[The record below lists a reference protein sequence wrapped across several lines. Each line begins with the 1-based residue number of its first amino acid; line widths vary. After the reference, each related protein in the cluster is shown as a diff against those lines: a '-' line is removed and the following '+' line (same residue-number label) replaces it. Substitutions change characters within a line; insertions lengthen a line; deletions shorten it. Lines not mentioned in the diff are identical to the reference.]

1 MILSDAVL
9 ECLDENGRVMGRLR
23 IVQGDHGTP
32 SVRIISTADSRR
44 SGEEGIQLL
53 EGRVYDT
60 ELEGARP
67 GVQMRESPVFKPN
80 RLSNSHGRIEPGLDT
95 GFVVFQLEDS
105 QTGKTV
111 AAAAVEV
118 LSTKMNY
125 REDYRGM
132 LAFIAAESSRL
143 LYDIRAS
150 GRLRLR
156 PDFKKNRPHIHQQFE
171 FLAAEVTSQKF
182 RSALGQ
188 ILGMPH
194 QRLRLDR
201 KEVPIMRAGKTG
213 KDFSRQL
220 ASPGSRMKLPAGIAL
235 SERAHSVP
243 RVIST
248 NTRKDT
254 FDTLENRF
262 VKHVLLTF
270 EDFLTRFEDSLG
282 GLRIPADKRLC
293 KRISELR
300 QILLNAL
307 NQELFKAVGRMEML
321 PTGSPVLHRKAGY
334 RQILEAWSRFQAG
347 AQLTW
352 SGGDDVYSAG
362 KKDIASLYEYWL
374 FFVILRLFRD
384 KFSVPTNGISSLF
397 RESRNGMDLL
407 LKGGRESILEG
418 SVVRNGRKLRVR
430 LAYNLTQGADTERKR
445 AGSWA
450 RQMRP
455 DYTVSFWP
463 EGFEVGDAEAQELA
477 VHIHFDA
484 KYRVDNIT
492 DLFGNTDEDLSQEK
506 SQQRA
511 GNYKRADLLKMH
523 AYRDA
528 IRRSEGAYVLY
539 PGATDTPTD
548 FRGFHEILPGLG
560 AFSISPGLEGEG
572 RGLKELA
579 DFLDE
584 VVGHVCN
591 RASAREQLGYHR
603 FEVYGLREEDTF
615 QSVGLGSEK
624 DDSSGLRSIPVNEHQ
639 VIVAWCNGD
648 DFIDWYTKSGLYNLR
663 AGTRLGSVRL
673 DPELAGARH
682 VLLHGKG
689 GKAFPG
695 LLKITN
701 RGPRIFTGKE
711 LVAKGYPKNAS
722 VEDIYAVFN
731 VEPDSFYSRWE
742 WDFSELAKRQKGRS
756 SAQPFTASLA
766 EVLSCQRKE

>member
-1 MILSDAVL
+1 MTSSEAVL
-9 ECLDENGRVMGRLR
+9 ECLDDNGRTAGRLR
-23 IVQGDHGTP
+23 IVQGDHGP
-32 SVRIISTADSRR
+32 ESVRTISKADSKR

-53 EGRVYDT
+53 EGRVYDFV
-60 ELEGARP
+60 LEGPRS
-67 GVQMRESPVFKPN
+67 GVQVRESSVLKPN
-80 RLSNSHGRIEPGLDT
+80 RISKSLGRIEPGLDT
-95 GFVVFQLEDS
+95 GVVVFHLEDS

-111 AAAAVEV
+111 ASGAVEV

-132 LAFIAAESSRL
+132 LAFIAAQSSRL

-150 GRLRLR
+150 GRFRLR

-182 RSALGQ
+182 RAALGQ

-194 QRLRLDR
+194 QRLRTDWQ
-201 KEVPIMRAGKTG
+201 EVSIMRVGKTG
-213 KDFSRQL
+213 KNFSRQL
-220 ASPGSRMKLPAGIAL
+220 ATPGSRMLLPKVMAL
-235 SERAHSVP
+235 SERIHSVP
-243 RVIST
+243 RVIT
-248 NTRKDT
+248 RNTRKDT
-254 FDTLENRF
+254 FDTPENRF

-270 EDFLTRFEDSLG
+270 ENFLTRIEESLG
-282 GLRIPADKRLC
+282 GQPIPANKRMC
-293 KRISELR
+293 RRILELR
-300 QILLNAL
+300 EILLNAL
-307 NQELFKAVGRMEML
+307 NHELFKTVGRMDLL

-384 KFSVPTNGISSLF
+384 KFCVTPNRIASLF
-397 RESRNGMDLL
+397 REGSNGVDLL

-418 SVVRNGRKLRVR
+418 SVVRHGRKLRVR
-430 LAYNLTQGADTERKR
+430 LAYNLTQGSDTGRER
-445 AGSWA
+445 AGSWT

-455 DYTVSFWP
+455 DYTVSLWP
-463 EGFEVGDAEAQELA
+463 EEFEVGEAEAQEIA

-492 DLFGNTDEDLSQEK
+492 ELFGNANEDLSQEK
-506 SQQRA
+506 FQQRA

-539 PGATDTPTD
+539 PGAAETPTD

-560 AFSISPGLEGEG
+560 AFSVSPGPEGEG
-572 RGLKELA
+572 RGLRELA
-579 DFLDE
+579 VFLDE
-584 VVGHVCN
+584 VVDHVCN
-591 RASAREQLGYHR
+591 KASAREQLGYHR
-603 FEVYGLREEDTF
+603 FEVYELRKHGYFD
-615 QSVGLGSEK
+615 SVGRGSEK
-624 DDSSGLRSIPVNEHQ
+624 DATSGLRAIPVSEHQ

-648 DFIDWYTKSGLYNLR
+648 EFHQWYRQSGLYNLR

-673 DPELAGARH
+673 APEFAGARH
-682 VLLHGKG
+682 VLLHGKN
-689 GKAFPG
+689 GKVFPG

-701 RGPRIFTGKE
+701 RGPRIFTGNE
-711 LVAKGYPKNAS
+711 LVAKGYPKKAS
-722 VEDIYAVFN
+722 SEDIYAVFN
-731 VEPDSFYSRWE
+731 VEPDSFYSNWE
-742 WDFSELAKRQKGRS
+742 WDFAALANRKKGRS
-756 SAQPFTASLA
+756 SAQPFTACLA
-766 EVLSCQRKE
+766 EVLSCQRKV

>member
-1 MILSDAVL
+1 MTLSDTVL
-9 ECLDENGRVMGRLR
+9 ECLDDKGRAVGRLR
-23 IVQGDHGTP
+23 IVQGDQGPP
-32 SVRIISTADSRR
+32 SVRTISKADSKR
-44 SGEEGIQLL
+44 SGEEEIQLL
-53 EGRVYDT
+53 EGRVYDFV
-60 ELEGARP
+60 LEGVRS
-67 GVQMRESPVFKPN
+67 GVQVRESPVIKPN
-80 RLSNSHGRIEPGLDT
+80 RISKSLGRIEPGLDT
-95 GFVVFQLEDS
+95 GFVVFQLENS

-111 AAAAVEV
+111 ATAAVEV

-132 LAFIAAESSRL
+132 LAFIASESSRL
-143 LYDIRAS
+143 LYDVRAT

-171 FLAAEVTSQKF
+171 FLAAEVSSQKF
-182 RSALGQ
+182 QAALGQ

-194 QRLRLDR
+194 QRLRADR
-201 KEVPIMRAGKTG
+201 QEVSIMRVGKTG

-220 ASPGSRMKLPAGIAL
+220 VSPGHRMMLPSILAL
-235 SERAHSVP
+235 SERIHSVP
-243 RVIST
+243 RVFSRITS
-248 NTRKDT
+248 KDT
-254 FDTLENRF
+254 FDTAENRF
-262 VKHVLLTF
+262 VKHVLLSF
-270 EDFLTRFEDSLG
+270 EDFLTRLKDSLG
-282 GLRIPADKRLC
+282 GLQIPADNRLC

-307 NQELFKAVGRMEML
+307 NQELFKAVGRMDLL

-374 FFVILRLFRD
+374 FFIILRLFCD
-384 KFSVPTNGISSLF
+384 KFSVPRNSIKSLF
-397 RESRNGMDLL
+397 KERRNGMDLL
-407 LKGGRESILEG
+407 LKGGRESKLEG
-418 SVVRNGRKLRVR
+418 RVVRHGRKLRVR
-430 LAYNLTQGADTERKR
+430 LAYNLTQGAGTERKK
-445 AGSWA
+445 AGSWT

-463 EGFEVGDAEAQELA
+463 EEFEVSEAEAQELA

-484 KYRVDNIT
+484 KYRVDNIIE
-492 DLFGNTDEDLSQEK
+492 LFGKADEDLSEEK
-506 SQQRA
+506 FQQRA

-539 PGATDTPTD
+539 PGATDVPTD

-560 AFSISPGLEGEG
+560 AFSISPGPEGEG

-579 DFLDE
+579 DFLDQ
-584 VVGHVCN
+584 VVDHVCN

-603 FEVYGLREEDTF
+603 FEVYEPREDGYADRI
-615 QSVGLGSEK
+615 GLGSEK
-624 DDSSGLRSIPVNEHQ
+624 DASSGLRSIPVSEHQ
-639 VIVAWCNGD
+639 VIIAWCNGD
-648 DFIDWYTKSGLYNLR
+648 EFNDWYRQSGLYNLR

-673 DPELAGARH
+673 DPEFAGAHH
-682 VLLHGKG
+682 VLLHGKN
-689 GKAFPG
+689 GKVFPG

-711 LVAKGYPKNAS
+711 LVAKGYPKDADP
-722 VEDIYAVFN
+722 EDIYAVFN
-731 VEPDSFYSRWE
+731 VEPDSFYSGWE
-742 WDFSELAKRQKGRS
+742 WDFTALANRKKGRS

>member
-1 MILSDAVL
+1 MTLSDTIL
-9 ECLDENGRVMGRLR
+9 EFLDENGRAVGCLR
-23 IVQGDHGTP
+23 VVQGDQGP
-32 SVRIISTADSRR
+32 QSVRSISKADSRR
-44 SGEEGIQLL
+44 TGEEGVQLL
-53 EGRVYDT
+53 EGRVYDFV
-60 ELEGARP
+60 LEGARP
-67 GVQMRESPVFKPN
+67 GVQLRESSVIKPN
-80 RLSNSHGRIEPGLDT
+80 RISNALGRIEPGLDT

-105 QTGKTV
+105 ETGKTV
-111 AAAAVEV
+111 ATGAVEV
-118 LSTKMNY
+118 LSTKLNY

-143 LYDIRAS
+143 LYDVRAA

-156 PDFKKNRPHIHQQFE
+156 PDFKKNRPHVHQQFE
-171 FLAAEVTSQKF
+171 FLAAEVASQKF
-182 RSALGQ
+182 RAALGQ

-194 QRLRLDR
+194 QRLRADHQ
-201 KEVPIMRAGKTG
+201 EVPIVRAGKTG

-220 ASPGSRMKLPAGIAL
+220 ASPGSRMIIPKVLAL
-235 SERAHSVP
+235 SERVHSVP
-243 RVIST
+243 RVVT
-248 NTRKDT
+248 RNTRKDT
-254 FDTLENRF
+254 FDTPENRF

-282 GLRIPADKRLC
+282 GQRIPADKRLRR
-293 KRISELR
+293 RISELR

-307 NQELFKAVGRMEML
+307 NQDLFKSVGRMDLL
-321 PTGSPVLHRKAGY
+321 PSGSPVLHRKAGY

-362 KKDIASLYEYWL
+362 KRDIASLYEYWL
-374 FFVILRLFRD
+374 FFIILRLFRD
-384 KFSVPTNGISSLF
+384 KFSVSRNGISSLF
-397 RESRNGMDLL
+397 RESSNGMNLL

-418 SVVRNGRKLRVR
+418 SVVRHGRKLRAR
-430 LAYNLTQGADTERKR
+430 LAYNLTQGADKERKR
-445 AGSWA
+445 AGSWT

-463 EGFEVGDAEAQELA
+463 EEFEVGEAEAQELA

-492 DLFGNTDEDLSQEK
+492 ELFGKADEDLSEEK

-539 PGATDTPTD
+539 PGSEDAPTD

-560 AFSISPGLEGEG
+560 AFSISPGPEGEG

-584 VVGHVCN
+584 VVDHVCN

-603 FEVYGLREEDTF
+603 FEVYGLREHSYSV
-615 QSVGLGSEK
+615 SVGMGSEK
-624 DDSSGLRSIPVNEHQ
+624 DLSSGLRSIPVREHQ
-639 VIVAWCNGD
+639 VIVAWCHGEE
-648 DFIDWYTKSGLYNLR
+648 FIDWYRQTGLYNLR

-673 DPELAGARH
+673 EPELAGARH
-682 VLLHGKG
+682 VLLHGKN

-711 LVAKGYPKNAS
+711 LVSKGYPKEAS
-722 VEDIYAVFN
+722 SEDIYAVFN
-731 VEPDSFYSRWE
+731 VEPDSFYSNWE
-742 WDFSELAKRQKGRS
+742 WDFAALANRKKGRS
-756 SAQPFTASLA
+756 SGQPFTASLA

>member
-1 MILSDAVL
+1 MTSSDTVL
-9 ECLDENGRVMGRLR
+9 ECLDENGRVVGRLR
-23 IVQGDHGTP
+23 IVQGDHGP
-32 SVRIISTADSRR
+32 QSVRSISKADSRR

-53 EGRVYDT
+53 EGRVYDFV
-60 ELEGARP
+60 LEGARS
-67 GVQMRESPVFKPN
+67 GVQVRDSPVLKPN
-80 RLSNSHGRIEPGLDT
+80 RISKSLGRIEPGLET

-105 QTGKTV
+105 QTSETV
-111 AAAAVEV
+111 ATGAVEV

-171 FLAAEVTSQKF
+171 FLAAEVASQKF

-201 KEVPIMRAGKTG
+201 QEVPIARAGKTG

-220 ASPGSRMKLPAGIAL
+220 ASPGSRMMLPLGLAL
-235 SERAHSVP
+235 SERVNSVP
-243 RVIST
+243 RVITT

-254 FDTLENRF
+254 FDTPENRF

-270 EDFLTRFEDSLG
+270 EDFSTRLEDSLG
-282 GLRIPADKRLC
+282 GRRIPADKRLC

-307 NQELFKAVGRMEML
+307 SQELFKSVGRMDLL

-384 KFSVPTNGISSLF
+384 KFSVPRNSISSLF

-407 LKGGRESILEG
+407 LKGGLESILEG
-418 SVVRNGRKLRVR
+418 SVVRHGRKLRVR

-445 AGSWA
+445 AGSWT

-463 EGFEVGDAEAQELA
+463 EEFEVGEAEAQELA

-492 DLFGNTDEDLSQEK
+492 QLFGKPDEDLSEEK
-506 SQQRA
+506 FQQRA

-539 PGATDTPTD
+539 PGAADAPTD

-560 AFSISPGLEGEG
+560 AFSISPGSEGEG
-572 RGLKELA
+572 RGLQELA

-584 VVGHVCN
+584 VVDHVCN

-603 FEVYGLREEDTF
+603 FEVYGLREHGYAD
-615 QSVGLGSEK
+615 SVGLGSEK
-624 DDSSGLRSIPVNEHQ
+624 DVSSGLRSVPVSEHQ

-648 DFIDWYTKSGLYNLR
+648 EFNDWYRQSGLYNLR

-682 VLLHGKG
+682 VLLHGKNG
-689 GKAFPG
+689 RAFPG

-711 LVAKGYPKNAS
+711 LVAKGYPKDAAS
-722 VEDIYAVFN
+722 EDIYAVFN
-731 VEPDSFYSRWE
+731 VEPDSFYSGWE
-742 WDFSELAKRQKGRS
+742 WDFAALAKRKKGRS

-766 EVLSCQRKE
+766 EVLSCQRRE